1 MWLLS
6 LLPSWFAYML
16 VAIGALALLASMF
29 LTRIPAVAIYNTI
42 LKIGGVVL
50 MAVGLY
56 MAGIAAN
63 EAKWQD
69 RIKEMEEQVKVA
81 EQKAKEANDTVR
93 TEVVEKTKVVKEKGD
108 AVIQY
113 VDRVVKG
120 DTQVIEKNMSEQE
133 KAEFKKKIEEL
144 EKAKTACP
152 TVPQLIIDM
161 HNDAATPPAKG
172 KTK

>member
-6 LLPSWFAYML
+6 LFPSWFAYL
-16 VAIGALALLASMF
+16 LIAVGVLALLASMF
-29 LTRIPAVAIYNTI
+29 LTRIPAVAIYNSF
-42 LKIGGVVL
+42 LKFGGIFVMVL
-50 MAVGLY
+50 GIY

-63 EAKWQD
+63 EAKWQE
-69 RIKEMEEQVKVA
+69 RIKEMEEQVKIA
-81 EQKAKEANDTVR
+81 EQKAKEANDNVR
-93 TEVVEKTKVVKEKGD
+93 TEVVEKTKVIKEKGD

-152 TVPQLIIDM
+152 AVPQLIIDM
-161 HNDAATPPAKG
+161 HNEAAAPPGKG
-172 KTK
+172 KGK

>member
-6 LLPSWFAYML
+6 LFPSWFAFML
-16 VAIGALALLASMF
+16 IVLGVLSVLASMF
-29 LTRIPAVAIYNTI
+29 LNRIPAVSIYNSF
-42 LKIGGVVL
+42 LRYGGTLVL
-50 MAVGLY
+50 FLGVY

-81 EQKAKEANDTVR
+81 EQKAKEANESVR

-133 KAEFKKKIEEL
+133 KAEFRKKIEEL
-144 EKAKTACP
+144 ENAKKNCP

-161 HNDAATPPAKG
+161 HNDAATPPGKGAK
-172 KTK
+172 K